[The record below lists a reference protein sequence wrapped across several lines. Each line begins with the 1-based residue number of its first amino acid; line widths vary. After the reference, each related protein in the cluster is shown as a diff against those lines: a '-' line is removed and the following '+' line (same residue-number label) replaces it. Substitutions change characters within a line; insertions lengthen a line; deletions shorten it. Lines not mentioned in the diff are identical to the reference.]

1 MFATLTGTNTQ
12 SPQCQAIFARLC
24 DIAIAQGFEP
34 PDTTHRVQRDQ
45 TPLEGWN
52 LEQKGP
58 SDGKAS
64 FFLSVTAPKG
74 PSLSPIPIKKTIAG
88 PLFAVMVMDSFF
100 VVSREDR
107 RDVSE
112 FPDRDSVEN
121 SFEEFL
127 RAIKQKCQSEKQVKC
142 DRNSN
147 THPIETEE
155 DSPAEDTQ
163 LCERCRKRPGKI
175 EHRISPPMRIVEVC
189 LCDECSRAV
198 IY

>member
-1 MFATLTGTNTQ
+1 MF
-12 SPQCQAIFARLC
+12 SRLC
-24 DIAIAQGFEP
+24 DIAIAHGFEP
-34 PDTTHRVQRDQ
+34 PDTTQRVQRDQ

-64 FFLSVTAPKG
+64 FFLSVTAPKE
-74 PSLSPIPIKKTIAG
+74 PCLSPIPIKKTIAG

-112 FPDRDSVEN
+112 FPNRGGVEN

-127 RAIKQKCQSEKQVKC
+127 KTIKQERQPEKPETC
-142 DRNSN
+142 DRNTN
-147 THPIETEE
+147 THPIETRETI
-155 DSPAEDTQ
+155 PAQDAQ
-163 LCERCRKRPGKI
+163 LCDICKKRPGKI
-175 EHRISPPMRIVEVC
+175 EYRISPPMRMVQVC
-189 LCDECSRAV
+189 LCDECSQRV

>member
-24 DIAIAQGFEP
+24 DLAIAQGFEP
-34 PDTTHRVQRDQ
+34 PDTTYPIQRDQ

-58 SDGKAS
+58 SGGKAS
-64 FFLSVTAPKG
+64 FFLSVTAPKT

-112 FPDRDSVEN
+112 FPARDGVER
-121 SFEEFL
+121 SFKDFL
-127 RAIKQKCQSEKQVKC
+127 TAIKQIANPEKTMKC

-147 THPIETEE
+147 THPITTGE
-155 DSPAEDTQ
+155 DSPADDAH
-163 LCERCRKRPGKI
+163 LCEMCKRRPGKI
-175 EHRISPPMRIVEVC
+175 EHRISPPMRIVAVR
-189 LCDECSRAV
+189 LCDECSQRV